1 MFIMKI
7 PLRKHF
13 MPFGNVLPYEI
24 QEKILDERNK
34 ILEKER
40 NNVIKSLSIIE
51 LMNELDRKIEKYAPE
66 QQIGD
71 CGYTAKGSYK
81 LYSVIGY
88 DIHNIV
94 EALSLGINVQRN
106 TINGNPPLVEYW
118 DGLEEQE
125 QYVIAGECFDSFDI
139 TNNVL
144 QGDDDDFSRLSM
156 YCIDWITTNKGFAG
170 NP

>member
-1 MFIMKI
+1 
-7 PLRKHF
+7 

-34 ILEKER
+34 LLEKER

-71 CGYTAKGSYK
+71 NGYNVKSIDK
-81 LYSVIGY
+81 LYCITGY
-88 DIHNIV
+88 DIHSII
-94 EALSLGINVQRN
+94 ETIDLGINVMRN
-106 TINGNPPLVEYW
+106 TQNGNPPLVEYW
-118 DGLEEQE
+118 DNLEEYE
-125 QYVIAGECFDSFDI
+125 QYIVAAECFDSFDV

-144 QGDDDDFSRLSM
+144 QGNDDDFSRLSM

>member
-34 ILEKER
+34 LLEKER

-71 CGYTAKGSYK
+71 NGYNVKSIDK
-81 LYSVIGY
+81 LYCITGY
-88 DIHNIV
+88 DIHSII
-94 EALSLGINVQRN
+94 ETIDLGINVMRN
-106 TINGNPPLVEYW
+106 TQNGNPPLVEYW
-118 DGLEEQE
+118 DNLEEHE
-125 QYVIAGECFDSFDI
+125 QYIIAAECFDSFDV

-144 QGDDDDFSRLSM
+144 QGNDDDFSRLSM